1 MLFRRSEHDINIKP
15 LRTNKFSMQKKTLIG
30 KNETRVRGSLL
41 FAVSLIVFFSCSVS
55 PMFARQADIRG
66 IVSDSANGDRIPFA
80 NLVIMGINKGTS
92 ANASGFYL
100 IPGVPSGT
108 YIISA
113 SAVGYQRLEKI
124 IAVQGSAPI
133 IVNFRLKSQA
143 VQLEEVVVTGRTKPK
158 MLEIQSSV
166 HIVDKKDMEM
176 VPVNTQGDVLRSI
189 QILPGIVTTS
199 DVNSQFYVR
208 GGASDQNLILLDG
221 MRIYNP
227 FHAFGL
233 FSSFDPDIVRSTEV
247 YTGAFPVEFGGR
259 LSSVINI
266 ASRDGNANALST
278 KASMNFLSSKLQIEG
293 PLTESIQAIVTA
305 RKSVFS
311 TTFKNFLHQQVPL
324 SFYDGLVKLSL
335 KDPSEQNHYSVQ
347 AFVSHD
353 ELLSE
358 NPEEP
363 DYSWSN
369 KAFGMQALFLMSDR
383 LFWNLTI
390 SLGQFDQRQD
400 PKYSLTAKPASNAV
414 SEAGLSANITY
425 YTGEKDMY
433 LFGFEFYFPKTEY
446 TQINRLS
453 APISLNGSSPEL
465 SVWARYQKQFERFK
479 IEAGA
484 RAELGNLFNGRSLKG
499 SLLPRVNMSLDLFDD
514 WKAKASFGRFSQN
527 ILTVT
532 NEDDIIP
539 IFVPWITVPD
549 NLDSQQAD
557 HYVLGVEGGIT
568 DRLSVNVQS
577 YYKDYRSL
585 VTYNRDK
592 IDSGDPDY
600 INAQGWSYG
609 GEALLRYAHP
619 VVDLYSAYTLTWV
632 HINLNGFEYA
642 PRYDRRH
649 TLNLL
654 ASLHILRSLDVSF
667 RWEFGSGLPFTQSI
681 GFYDKLTL
689 GRGFPNQSPTETG
702 NPESLYGPKNSARL
716 PAYHRMDVSLSYR
729 VQFFSTIKTTVGINL
744 INLYDRKNI
753 SYFDSNT
760 GQRRNMLGFFPS
772 ATATLEF

>member
-1 MLFRRSEHDINIKP
+1 ML
-15 LRTNKFSMQKKTLIG
+15 
-30 KNETRVRGSLL
+30 
-41 FAVSLIVFFSCSVS
+41 FFSCSIS
-55 PMFARQADIRG
+55 PAAAQQADIRG
-66 IVSDSANGDRIPFA
+66 VVSDSSNGDRIPYA
-80 NLVIMGINKGTS
+80 NLIIKDTNQGAS
-92 ANASGFYL
+92 ANTLGFYL

-113 SAVGYQRLEKI
+113 SAVGYKRSEKI
-124 IAVQGSAPI
+124 VVVQGSAPI

-158 MLEIQSSV
+158 ALEIQTSV
-166 HIVDKKDMEM
+166 HIVDKKDLEM

-259 LSSVINI
+259 LSSVINM
-266 ASRDGNANALST
+266 ASRDGNAGALST
-278 KASMNFLSSKLQIEG
+278 KASVNFLSSKLQLEG
-293 PLTESIQAIVTA
+293 PFTESIQAIVTA

-335 KDPSEQNHYSVQ
+335 KDPNEQNHYSIQ

-363 DYSWSN
+363 DYLWSN
-369 KAFGMQALFLMSDR
+369 KAFGMQASFLMSDR

-400 PKYSLTAKPASNAV
+400 PKNSLTARPASNTV
-414 SEAGLSANITY
+414 SEAGMSANITY
-425 YTGEKDMY
+425 YTEERDLY

-446 TQINRLS
+446 TQINRLNASVS
-453 APISLNGSSPEL
+453 ANGSSPQL
-465 SVWARYQKQFERFK
+465 SLWARYQKQFDRLKVEL
-479 IEAGA
+479 GL
-484 RAELGNLFNGRSLKG
+484 RAEVGNLFDGRSLKG
-499 SLLPRVNMSLDLFDD
+499 SLQPRVNLGLDLFDD
-514 WKAKASFGRFSQN
+514 WKAKAAFGRFSQN

-532 NEDDIIP
+532 NEDDILP
-539 IFVPWITVPD
+539 IFTPWVTVPD
-549 NLDSQQAD
+549 NLDAEQAD
-557 HYVLGVEGGIT
+557 HYVLGIEGGIT
-568 DRLSVNVQS
+568 NRLSVNLQS
-577 YYKDYRSL
+577 YYKYYNSL

-592 IDSGDPDY
+592 IDAGEPDY
-600 INAQGWSYG
+600 INAQGSSYG
-609 GEALLRYAHP
+609 GEVLLRYAHP
-619 VVDLYSAYTLTWV
+619 LIDVYSAYTLTWV
-632 HINLNGFEYA
+632 RINLNGFEYA

-654 ASLHILRSLDVSF
+654 TSIHILQSLDLSL

-689 GRGFPNQSPTETG
+689 GRGFPNQSTTETG
-702 NPESLYGPKNSARL
+702 NPEALYGAKNASRL
-716 PAYHRMDVSLSYR
+716 PTYHRMDVSLSYR
-729 VQFFSTIKTTVGINL
+729 AQLFSSFKTTVGINL

-760 GQRRNMLGFFPS
+760 GQRYNMLGFFPS